1 MSLQNADQESVMYG
15 HLDVAMT
22 AETRSQAERE
32 ASCFSA
38 AAMHDRIAQENYSKA
53 YALDAQLRATRH

>member
-1 MSLQNADQESVMYG
+1 MSLQHVEQEQVMYA
-15 HLDVAMT
+15 HLDVAMI
-22 AETRSQAERE
+22 AEARSQVERK